1 MAKLYPPQLEGS
13 LPAFVNTYDIN
24 NNNNFL
30 GTTLK
35 IPFGLNR
42 AVSVNSIKGI
52 AIRIRTTSTNTFLV
66 SDYIDT

>member
-13 LPAFVNTYDIN
+13 LPAFVNTYDMN
-24 NNNNFL
+24 NNSTFL

-42 AVSVNSIKGI
+42 AVSVNSIKSI